1 MADYPAPVPAPAS
14 ETRQPPATGA
24 LVAYILFGIAALV
37 GFAGHGF
44 LSLVGIVGVI
54 VAYVSRGDLRGTW
67 AESHLTWL
75 IRTFWWSLLW
85 NVIGGVVVAY
95 VSRTDQRGTWAESH
109 LGWLIRTFWWSLVW
123 TCIGWLVFFTFIG
136 IPIAWVIWVATAI
149 WVIYRGVRGF
159 LLFNDR
165 RPIPAM

>member
-1 MADYPAPVPAPAS
+1 MADYPAAAS
-14 ETRQPPATGA
+14 TNSTTESRQPPATGA

-44 LSLVGIVGVI
+44 LSLVGIVGVV

-85 NVIGGVVVAY
+85 NVIGGVVVL
-95 VSRTDQRGTWAESH
+95 GTLF
-109 LGWLIRTFWWSLVW
+109 LGY
-123 TCIGWLVFFTFIG
+123 
-136 IPIAWVIWVATAI
+136 PIAWVIWVATAI
-149 WVIYRGVRGF
+149 WVIYRVVRGF

>member
-1 MADYPAPVPAPAS
+1 MADYPAAAS
-14 ETRQPPATGA
+14 TSSTTESRQPPAIGA

-85 NVIGGVVVAY
+85 DVLGGLVLL
-95 VSRTDQRGTWAESH
+95 GTLF
-109 LGWLIRTFWWSLVW
+109 LGY
-123 TCIGWLVFFTFIG
+123 
-136 IPIAWVIWVATAI
+136 PIAWVIWVATAI
-149 WVIYRGVRGF
+149 WVVYRVVRGF

-165 RPIPAM
+165 RSIPAL

>member
-1 MADYPAPVPAPAS
+1 MADYPAPAPTTS
-14 ETRQPPATGA
+14 TTESRQPPATGA

-67 AESHLTWL
+67 TESHLTWL

-85 NVIGGVVVAY
+85 DAIGVLLLMITLFLAY
-95 VSRTDQRGTWAESH
+95 
-109 LGWLIRTFWWSLVW
+109 
-123 TCIGWLVFFTFIG
+123 
-136 IPIAWVIWVATAI
+136 PIAWVIWVATAI
-149 WVIYRGVRGF
+149 WVIYRVVRGF

-165 RPIPAM
+165 RPIPV

>member
-1 MADYPAPVPAPAS
+1 MADYPAPVTTTTES
-14 ETRQPPATGA
+14 RQPPVTGA

-54 VAYVSRGDLRGTW
+54 LAYVSRGDARGTW

-85 NVIGGVVVAY
+85 NVVGGIVVL
-95 VSRTDQRGTWAESH
+95 GTLF
-109 LGWLIRTFWWSLVW
+109 LGY
-123 TCIGWLVFFTFIG
+123 
-136 IPIAWVIWVATAI
+136 PIAWVIWVATAV
-149 WVIYRGVRGF
+149 WVIYRVVRGF
-159 LLFNDR
+159 LLFNDH
-165 RPIPAM
+165 RPIPSM

>member
-54 VAYVSRGDLRGTW
+54 VAYVSRGDLHGTW

-85 NVIGGVVVAY
+85 DAIGVVLLMVTLFLAY
-95 VSRTDQRGTWAESH
+95 
-109 LGWLIRTFWWSLVW
+109 
-123 TCIGWLVFFTFIG
+123 
-136 IPIAWVIWVATAI
+136 PIAWVIWVATAI
-149 WVIYRGVRGF
+149 WVIYRVVRGF

-165 RPIPAM
+165 KPIPAM

>member
-1 MADYPAPVPAPAS
+1 MADYPAPAPTTS
-14 ETRQPPATGA
+14 TTESRQPPATGA

-54 VAYVSRGDLRGTW
+54 LAYVSRGDSRGTW
-67 AESHLTWL
+67 VESHLTWL

-85 NVIGGVVVAY
+85 NVLGGIVVL
-95 VSRTDQRGTWAESH
+95 GTLF
-109 LGWLIRTFWWSLVW
+109 LGY
-123 TCIGWLVFFTFIG
+123 
-136 IPIAWVIWVATAI
+136 PIAWVIWVATAI
-149 WVIYRGVRGF
+149 WVIYRVVRGF

-165 RPIPAM
+165 RPIPSV

>member
-1 MADYPAPVPAPAS
+1 MADYPAPAQAATTES
-14 ETRQPPATGA
+14 RQPPATGA

-85 NVIGGVVVAY
+85 DAIGVLLLMVTLFLAY
-95 VSRTDQRGTWAESH
+95 
-109 LGWLIRTFWWSLVW
+109 
-123 TCIGWLVFFTFIG
+123 
-136 IPIAWVIWVATAI
+136 PIAWVIWVATAI
-149 WVIYRGVRGF
+149 WVIYRVVRGF
-159 LLFNDR
+159 MLFNDR
-165 RPIPAM
+165 KPIPAA

>member
-1 MADYPAPVPAPAS
+1 MADYPAPASAPTTES
-14 ETRQPPATGA
+14 RQPPATGA

-85 NVIGGVVVAY
+85 DAIGVLLLMVTLFLAY
-95 VSRTDQRGTWAESH
+95 
-109 LGWLIRTFWWSLVW
+109 
-123 TCIGWLVFFTFIG
+123 
-136 IPIAWVIWVATAI
+136 PIAWVIWVATAI
-149 WVIYRGVRGF
+149 WVIYRVVRGF

-165 RPIPAM
+165 KPIPVA

>member
-1 MADYPAPVPAPAS
+1 MADYPAPVSTPSTAES
-14 ETRQPPATGA
+14 RQPLSTGA

-85 NVIGGVVVAY
+85 NVVGGIVVV
-95 VSRTDQRGTWAESH
+95 GTLF
-109 LGWLIRTFWWSLVW
+109 LGY
-123 TCIGWLVFFTFIG
+123 
-136 IPIAWVIWVATAI
+136 PIAWVIWVATAV
-149 WVIYRGVRGF
+149 WVVYRVVRGF

-165 RPIPAM
+165 KPIPAV

>member
-85 NVIGGVVVAY
+85 DAIGVVLLMVTLFVAY
-95 VSRTDQRGTWAESH
+95 
-109 LGWLIRTFWWSLVW
+109 
-123 TCIGWLVFFTFIG
+123 
-136 IPIAWVIWVATAI
+136 PIAWVIWVATAI
-149 WVIYRGVRGF
+149 WVIYRVVRGF

-165 RPIPAM
+165 KPIPAM

>member
-1 MADYPAPVPAPAS
+1 MADYPAPVSAPTS

-85 NVIGGVVVAY
+85 DAIGVLLLMVTLFLAY
-95 VSRTDQRGTWAESH
+95 
-109 LGWLIRTFWWSLVW
+109 
-123 TCIGWLVFFTFIG
+123 
-136 IPIAWVIWVATAI
+136 PIAWVIWVATAI
-149 WVIYRGVRGF
+149 WVIYRVVRGF

-165 RPIPAM
+165 KPIPAM

>member
-1 MADYPAPVPAPAS
+1 MADYPAPVSAATTES
-14 ETRQPPATGA
+14 RQPPATGA

-85 NVIGGVVVAY
+85 DAIGVLLLMVTLFLAY
-95 VSRTDQRGTWAESH
+95 
-109 LGWLIRTFWWSLVW
+109 
-123 TCIGWLVFFTFIG
+123 
-136 IPIAWVIWVATAI
+136 PIAWVIWVATAI
-149 WVIYRGVRGF
+149 WVIYRVVRGF

-165 RPIPAM
+165 KPIPLT

>member
-1 MADYPAPVPAPAS
+1 MADYPAPVTTTTTES
-14 ETRQPPATGA
+14 GQPPATGA
-24 LVAYILFGIAALV
+24 LVAYVFFGIAALV

-54 VAYVSRGDLRGTW
+54 IAYVSRGDLRATW

-85 NVIGGVVVAY
+85 DAIGVLLLMVTLFLAY
-95 VSRTDQRGTWAESH
+95 
-109 LGWLIRTFWWSLVW
+109 
-123 TCIGWLVFFTFIG
+123 
-136 IPIAWVIWVATAI
+136 PIAWAIWVATAI
-149 WVIYRGVRGF
+149 WVIYRVVRGF

-165 RPIPAM
+165 KPIPAT

>member
-1 MADYPAPVPAPAS
+1 MADYPAPAS
-14 ETRQPPATGA
+14 TNSTTESRQPPATGA

-54 VAYVSRGDLRGTW
+54 LAYVSRGDSRGTW
-67 AESHLTWL
+67 VESHLTWL

-85 NVIGGVVVAY
+85 NVLGGLVVL
-95 VSRTDQRGTWAESH
+95 GTLF
-109 LGWLIRTFWWSLVW
+109 LGY
-123 TCIGWLVFFTFIG
+123 
-136 IPIAWVIWVATAI
+136 PIAWVIWVATAI
-149 WVIYRGVRGF
+149 WVIYRVVRGF

-165 RPIPAM
+165 RPIPSV

>member
-1 MADYPAPVPAPAS
+1 MADYPAAAS
-14 ETRQPPATGA
+14 TNSTTESRQPPATVA

-44 LSLVGIVGVI
+44 LSLVGIVGVV

-85 NVIGGVVVAY
+85 NVIGGVVVL
-95 VSRTDQRGTWAESH
+95 GTLF
-109 LGWLIRTFWWSLVW
+109 LGY
-123 TCIGWLVFFTFIG
+123 
-136 IPIAWVIWVATAI
+136 PIAWVIWVATAI
-149 WVIYRGVRGF
+149 WVIYRVVRGF